1 MEAVNERVGS
11 WDFYTPQVSLDPH
24 PLLREVRETGRAM
37 WHETYQAWIVPH
49 YKDIVAM
56 CRDEKNFSAKDGI
69 VAHNFGEYTMLAQDG
84 ALHRALRM
92 VWNPSFL
99 KKSLER
105 LAPQIREVSLGLLTP
120 VAERLAAGE
129 PADMAPANRHLPVEI
144 IASLLGVQAE
154 HRPNFGRWSDE
165 ITHMTGYALP
175 PDHPVEIRRVE
186 AQKDVAELFRE
197 EIARRRVE
205 PSDDLIG
212 QLVAS
217 GIEEQ
222 IGESGMVDNLRLLLV
237 AGNETTSN
245 WFGNCVVMFDRN
257 RDYQARARAD
267 RSLIAPAIEEALRMD
282 HVVQFSFR
290 RAATDE
296 ATIGDVR
303 IPKGDQIIMVYGA
316 ANRDPEKFGLPDSF
330 DAHRENIQ
338 AHVGFGHGVHSC
350 MGKEL
355 ARLEG
360 AVYFDTFFDLV
371 ASYEVTEL
379 DYALSFPLRG
389 PQKLIIARR

>member
-1 MEAVNERVGS
+1 MAAVNQRVGT
-11 WDFYTPQVSLDPH
+11 WDFYTPEVSFDPH

-37 WHETYQAWIVPH
+37 WHDTYQAWIVPH
-49 YKDIVAM
+49 YADITAI

-105 LAPQIREVSLGLLTP
+105 LAPQIREVSTSLLAP
-120 VAERLAAGE
+120 VAAKLAAGE
-129 PADMAPANRHLPVEI
+129 AADMAPANRNLPVEI
-144 IASLLGVQAE
+144 IASLLGVHEE
-154 HRPNFGRWSDE
+154 HRANFGRWSDE

-175 PDHPVEIRRVE
+175 PEHPVEIRRVE
-186 AQKDVAELFRE
+186 AQKDVAALFRE
-197 EIARRRVE
+197 EIARRRAE
-205 PSDDLIG
+205 PGDDLIG

-217 GIEEQ
+217 GIEEK
-222 IGESGMVDNLRLLLV
+222 IGEAGMVDNLRLLLV

-245 WFGNCVVMFDRN
+245 WFGNCAVMFDRN
-257 RDYQARARAD
+257 RDYQAKARAD

-296 ATIGDVR
+296 AWVGEIR
-303 IPKGDQIIMVYGA
+303 IPRGDQIIMVYGA
-316 ANRDPEKFGLPDSF
+316 ANRDPGKFEEPDHF
-330 DAHRENIQ
+330 DADRANIQ
-338 AHVGFGHGVHSC
+338 THVGFGHGVHSC

-360 AVYFDTFFDLV
+360 AIYFDTFFDLIE
-371 ASYEVTEL
+371 SYEVEEL

-389 PQKLIIARR
+389 PQKLMIRTR